1 MTEEAKTS
9 GYRDVV
15 SGSRDPDDAPPGA
28 ATIPRSATP
37 ETQSLLSLAVGVVV
51 VAALY
56 FGQEVLIPITLA
68 VMLSFVLSPVVNMLQ
83 RLRLTI
89 MA

>member
-1 MTEEAKTS
+1 MSTPDNTAGFK
-9 GYRDVV
+9 DVV
-15 SGSRDPDDAPPGA
+15 TGSHEVPPASDGA
-28 ATIPRSATP
+28 AQVRPVSAP
-37 ETQSLLSLAVGVVV
+37 ELKTLAGVAVGTLVI
-51 VAALY
+51 AALY